1 MSDSGVSLSSSG
13 PTSRSDITKTDQ
25 DSTLSDDTG
34 DNLENIENE
43 SVDEVEEL
51 KPARLTANHGYMSKS
66 VANLCSG
73 RN

>member
-13 PTSRSDITKTDQ
+13 PTSRNDITKTDQ

-43 SVDEVEEL
+43 SVDEVDEL
-51 KPARLTANHGYMSKS
+51 KPARLTSNHGYMSKS